1 MLTCLFKLCGKEFTF
16 YIDLVKGTY
25 AKNSISGEEYPINGM
40 TIGAMFKD
48 IKIKSVVFN
57 IFNN

>member
-1 MLTCLFKLCGKEFTF
+1 MGDDGEFTL

-40 TIGAMFKD
+40 TISEMFED
-48 IKIKSVVFN
+48 IKTKSVVF
-57 IFNN
+57 